1 MPLSS
6 AGNKILTAM
15 VQQYGKKKG
24 QSVFYAKANQ
34 QSAKGRK
41 FKKLIGRA
49 GKKA

>member
-6 AGNKILTAM
+6 AGSTILTNM
-15 VQQYGKKKG
+15 VQEYGGKKGK
-24 QSVFYAKANQ
+24 SVFYAKAN
-34 QSAKGRK
+34 KNKK